1 MSIET
6 RFEFPGFAA
15 TANQDTPTHQVEVG
29 VIKDGDDVFVLHMI
43 RNKEFEFLNFA
54 VAKIFDAKGKQ
65 LWAFQQARFDG
76 IGLLAKAGGATVIA
90 LVGKGKYG
98 KVERIIPL
106 QSLVTPKQ
114 SGIRELIKL
123 KVAAADFLG
132 RGHILSIH
140 EDNVNE
146 KDKEAAKLAELAA
159 EEETRRAARQ
169 AAAAEQ
175 LRQAAEQQATK
186 EERERLRLER
196 IRTMLA
202 RGKITGFTAD
212 GQLRSGFPVTS
223 TEWQSCSDG
232 VHVILVDS
240 IGENDTIGTMLESF
254 KVVKE
259 RGKNPKKGSLA
270 TVTAVKPESSQTSE
284 TKVEPT
290 GEAMIE
296 KDDDLYPV
304 TLYASMDDIHKARA
318 RGLNGGSYVAVDAR
332 TKNGKILVLALHK
345 EIRTVG
351 AFVPHILTA
360 PA

>member
-15 TANQDTPTHQVEVG
+15 TANKDTPTHQVEVG

-43 RNKEFEFLNFA
+43 RNKEFAFLNFA
-54 VAKIFDAKGKQ
+54 VAKIFNAGKQ
-65 LWAFQQARFDG
+65 LWTFQQAQFDG
-76 IGLLAKAGGATVIA
+76 VGLLAKAAGVTVIA

-114 SGIRELIKL
+114 SGIRELIRL

-132 RGHILSIH
+132 REYILSIP
-140 EDNVNE
+140 EDTVDR
-146 KDKEAAKLAELAA
+146 KDKEVAELALRAA
-159 EEETRRAARQ
+159 EEETREAARE

-175 LRQAAEQQATK
+175 LRQAAALEDTK
-186 EERERLRLER
+186 KERERLRLER

-202 RGKITGFTAD
+202 RGKVTGFTAD
-212 GQLRSGFPVTS
+212 GQERFGFPVLA
-223 TEWQSCSDG
+223 TEWQSCSHG
-232 VHVILVDS
+232 VNVILVDS
-240 IGENDTIGTMLESF
+240 IAEDDTIGNMLEWF

-259 RGKNPKKGSLA
+259 PGRNPKKGSLTA
-270 TVTAVKPESSQTSE
+270 VTAVKPESSQTSE

-290 GEAMIE
+290 GEAMIQ

-345 EIRTVG
+345 EIETVG

-360 PA
+360 QA